1 LQQNA
6 SGDAALNREPGDLTD
21 EQVVY
26 RRPVSRSPASSDMQ
40 AILILFAAGYLWIQF
55 LRTREQVQREAQEVE
70 EYERQWRAKHNIP
83 KPD

>member
-1 LQQNA
+1 
-6 SGDAALNREPGDLTD
+6 
-21 EQVVY
+21 
-26 RRPVSRSPASSDMQ
+26 MQ